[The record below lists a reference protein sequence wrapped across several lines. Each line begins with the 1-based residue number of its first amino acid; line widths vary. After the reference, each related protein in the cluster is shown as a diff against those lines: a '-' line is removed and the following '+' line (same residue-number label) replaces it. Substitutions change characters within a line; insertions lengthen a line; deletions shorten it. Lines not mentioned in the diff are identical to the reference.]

1 MSALGNL
8 SHFGIS
14 TSGNVL
20 CFSKTGKGK
29 CYHFRVTH
37 ASIKSGIANLDY
49 GMHGRGLAWYFK
61 KFLIKVW
68 LYHMIGDAVRLV
80 HLMGRPVARER
91 DNERCHGFVWGQGG
105 PVIDCVESPEL
116 SNSSTSPFVSKQKVM
131 FRNNRRK
138 GQLRRFGVKRR
149 ILGLVRLRHFI
160 GQPLPCMKRTT
171 HLYIDAHAR

>member
-1 MSALGNL
+1 MDVAW
-8 SHFGIS
+8 HGIS
-14 TSGNVL
+14 
-20 CFSKTGKGK
+20 
-29 CYHFRVTH
+29 
-37 ASIKSGIANLDY
+37 
-49 GMHGRGLAWYFK
+49 K

-68 LYHMIGDAVRLV
+68 LCHMIGDAVRLV

-91 DNERCHGFVWGQGG
+91 DNERCHCFVRGQGG
-105 PVIDCVESPEL
+105 PVVDCVESPEL

-138 GQLRRFGVKRR
+138 GRCHPCSQLRRFGVKRR

-171 HLYIDAHAR
+171 HLYVDAQAR